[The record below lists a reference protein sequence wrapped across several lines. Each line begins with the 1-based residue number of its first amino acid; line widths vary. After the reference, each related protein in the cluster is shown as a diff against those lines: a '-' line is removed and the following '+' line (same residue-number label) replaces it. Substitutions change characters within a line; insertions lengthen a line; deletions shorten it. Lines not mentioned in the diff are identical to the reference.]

1 MAYKLKGMN
10 MKRLAT
16 IVACCLVAVT
26 TALAFE
32 PFRFAVVTDIH
43 IAGGL
48 PQSTEDLRQSVAQIN
63 NDSTIDFVLV
73 TGDIADAGDGAALR
87 IAKRELD
94 KLVKPWYILE
104 GNHDQNWSESG
115 CMDFVKIFGYERF
128 HFEHKGILFIGFP
141 TGPMMRMAL
150 GHVAPEDIA
159 YAREVLEKNGK
170 AGNPVFMV
178 THMPMQPTDV
188 DNWYEVTD
196 AIRPYPI
203 VTFVNGH
210 YHRNLNFN

>member
-150 GHVAPEDIA
+150 GHVAPEED
-159 YAREVLEKNGK
+159 RKSV
-170 AGNPVFMV
+170 V
-178 THMPMQPTDV
+178 
-188 DNWYEVTD
+188 
-196 AIRPYPI
+196 
-203 VTFVNGH
+203 
-210 YHRNLNFN
+210 

>member
-1 MAYKLKGMN
+1 MN

-73 TGDIADAGDGAALR
+73 TGDIADAGDGASLR

-128 HFEHKGILFIGFP
+128 HFEHKGILFIGFHDAHGP
-141 TGPMMRMAL
+141 RSCGTGRHSLREGGPGEKRQGRQSRVH
-150 GHVAPEDIA
+150 GHPHAHATYRCRQLV
-159 YAREVLEKNGK
+159 
-170 AGNPVFMV
+170 
-178 THMPMQPTDV
+178 
-188 DNWYEVTD
+188 
-196 AIRPYPI
+196 
-203 VTFVNGH
+203 
-210 YHRNLNFN
+210 